1 MSHSAS
7 SPMSFGKV
15 RMKFRSFTLPFVRC
29 LLGLL
34 FFFAATPVVQA
45 QCVNLAGTW
54 RINDAG
60 IFPGT
65 MTLAQS
71 VCSIS
76 GQITFDDGEPVQSLS
91 GSTTASAINF
101 VLFNSASNCVVPG
114 VRADSTFS
122 GTISA
127 NGLTMSG
134 IYVVPGCPD
143 NTWAA
148 TRASPP
154 SLTLSCPAGYATVN
168 AHFASAFV
176 ASGGTGTYT
185 SYAIVTG
192 SLPLGL
198 SLNSVGGVSGTP
210 TTPGTLSFTGTVAD
224 SSGATATSPACSITV
239 APPQCT
245 FSLSYSSRN
254 FSKDGGP
261 AGVDVTASDVSCPVS
276 SSSPVDWVLIT
287 SIQPQYGSGTVYFSV
302 SPNLGAK
309 RQTSITLAN
318 QALLITQDGNLCS
331 GSGDITPLGVVD
343 FKQCGNPFQTQWW
356 NKNYDSNGASI
367 CEDGCLL
374 TAYADVL
381 SFFGYAYNPSTL
393 NTTLVQLGVQGYTSS
408 GDVVPGA
415 ISIVTGGALHV
426 QFVSTF
432 GDVDTQLCNGRPVIL
447 DVGGHFVVATG
458 KVGGLYTINDPATV
472 QPSGPI
478 SSFASGRVLVP

>member
-185 SYAIVTG
+185 SYAIVTLKG
-192 SLPLGL
+192 
-198 SLNSVGGVSGTP
+198 
-210 TTPGTLSFTGTVAD
+210 
-224 SSGATATSPACSITV
+224 
-239 APPQCT
+239 
-245 FSLSYSSRN
+245 
-254 FSKDGGP
+254 
-261 AGVDVTASDVSCPVS
+261 
-276 SSSPVDWVLIT
+276 
-287 SIQPQYGSGTVYFSV
+287 
-302 SPNLGAK
+302 
-309 RQTSITLAN
+309 
-318 QALLITQDGNLCS
+318 
-331 GSGDITPLGVVD
+331 
-343 FKQCGNPFQTQWW
+343 
-356 NKNYDSNGASI
+356 
-367 CEDGCLL
+367 
-374 TAYADVL
+374 
-381 SFFGYAYNPSTL
+381 
-393 NTTLVQLGVQGYTSS
+393 
-408 GDVVPGA
+408 
-415 ISIVTGGALHV
+415 
-426 QFVSTF
+426 
-432 GDVDTQLCNGRPVIL
+432 
-447 DVGGHFVVATG
+447 
-458 KVGGLYTINDPATV
+458 
-472 QPSGPI
+472 
-478 SSFASGRVLVP
+478 